1 MIVLLLQEMKPGP
14 IIKDRNLMNIEQ
26 QIKDCEKKIAML
38 EEFRR
43 QEGAGIAQLDRN
55 LNEQYE
61 QFALLKIRKM
71 MGY

>member
-1 MIVLLLQEMKPGP
+1 
-14 IIKDRNLMNIEQ
+14 MNIEQ

-43 QEGAGIAQLDRN
+43 QGGADTSRLDRK
-55 LNEQYE
+55 LNKQYE
-61 QFALLKIRKM
+61 QIALLRIRKM

>member
-1 MIVLLLQEMKPGP
+1 
-14 IIKDRNLMNIEQ
+14 MNIEQ

>member
-1 MIVLLLQEMKPGP
+1 MLQEMKPGP